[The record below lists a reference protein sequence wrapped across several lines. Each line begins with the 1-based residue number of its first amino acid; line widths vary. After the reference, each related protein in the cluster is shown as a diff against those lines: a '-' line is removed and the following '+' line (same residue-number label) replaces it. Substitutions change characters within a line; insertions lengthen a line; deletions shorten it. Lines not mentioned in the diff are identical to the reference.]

1 MSSNTLA
8 YLGPQGTFSEEA
20 ALRYGPNMRRVAYR
34 SVWDAAMAAESG
46 ETDES
51 ILPIENSIE
60 GAVNVTLDY
69 LIHDAALSIVGEVV
83 LAVQQCLIAAGGTRA
98 HLIESIR
105 SHPHALAQCR
115 RYLER
120 AFPNATLIPTVSTA
134 GAVEEAMKEP
144 GSAAAIGNRK
154 AADLFGATVLE
165 VGIEDNPNNMTRF
178 VALGRN
184 SLPRSGADK
193 TSICFGFAEDAPGL
207 LHGVLGEFASRAIN
221 LAKIE
226 SRPTRNELGR
236 YVFLADLIGHH
247 ENTAVRDALGAVER
261 RASMFRVLGSYPV
274 DSSVARLMSP
284 SESQTTGATP

>member
-1 MSSNTLA
+1 MPPNTLA

-20 ALRYGPNMRRVAYR
+20 ALRYGPNMQRVAYR

-83 LAVQQCLIAAGGTRA
+83 LPVQQCLIAAKGSRP

-105 SHPHALAQCR
+105 SHPHAIAQCR
-115 RYLER
+115 RYLDR
-120 AFPNATLIPTVSTA
+120 AFPNAKLIPTVSTA
-134 GAVEEAMKEP
+134 GAVEEALKEP

-154 AADLFGATVLE
+154 AAELFGAVVLE
-165 VGIEDNPNNMTRF
+165 AGIEDNSNNMTRF
-178 VALGRN
+178 VALGKN
-184 SLPRSGADK
+184 SLPPCSLDK
-193 TSICFGFAEDAPGL
+193 TSLCFGFDHDDPGL

-226 SRPTRNELGR
+226 SRPTRHELGR
-236 YVFLADLIGHH
+236 YVFLADLIGHR
-247 ENTAVRDALGAVER
+247 ENAVVRDALGAVER
-261 RASMFRVLGSYPV
+261 RVSMFRVLGSYPV
-274 DSSVARLMSP
+274 DSSARRITRP
-284 SESQTTGATP
+284 S